1 MLTGIASSTGVSS
14 QSSKSSFD
22 TSKFVSS
29 LSTSTLSPL
38 VNTSLL
44 GSAAQQNDECRPI
57 KTSAEVPNSD
67 FGEFKSAT
75 TSGNKYGIFDVLKTS
90 PELPTISDKT
100 SGFGE
105 FNSGNSQPVIS
116 GTLTTSTA
124 TSSTSTLSGF
134 GTYPSSGNTFGKL
147 DTLATSKE
155 KTVNADFGSFVSVGM
170 STSFDD
176 FNTSSSNTEGWA
188 NFTQAHPP
196 PSTTLSPL
204 DVLPTPRQ
212 PLPAV
217 SSAPVTVRFESSAA
231 LLDVVKPETETK
243 QIKSLTGLEIL
254 DAEMEARLLS
264 KETSTRPLEN
274 KLLVPESLGDFG
286 VFEAF
291 GGVQVN
297 SVPSQESATEPEVSV
312 N

>member
-75 TSGNKYGIFDVLKTS
+75 TSGNKYGIFDALKTS

-105 FNSGNSQPVIS
+105 FNSGNSQPVVS
-116 GTLTTSTA
+116 GALTTSTA
-124 TSSTSTLSGF
+124 TSSSGF
-134 GTYPSSGNTFGKL
+134 GTYPSSGNIFGKL

-196 PSTTLSPL
+196 PSTTLSSL
-204 DVLPTPRQ
+204 DVLPTPPQ
-212 PLPAV
+212 PSPAV
-217 SSAPVTVRFESSAA
+217 SSAPVTVRFDSSAA

-243 QIKSLTGLEIL
+243 QTKSLTGLEIL